1 MWLQPMVVAEETG
14 VDEAGRQVKHPDCL
28 GVLAL
33 VHGSAVR
40 QDGRSSTLTAPNGP
54 SQQEVMRR
62 ALADADVQPQQVCL
76 TGVAVDNT
84 MLVRNKFAMAAHVCG
99 ASRHLLSL
107 L

>member
-1 MWLQPMVVAEETG
+1 MWLQPMAVAEETG
-14 VDEAGRQVKHPDCL
+14 VDEP

-33 VHGSAVR
+33 VHGSDVR

-76 TGVAVDNT
+76 AGVAA
-84 MLVRNKFAMAAHVCG
+84 MLVCNKFAVAAHVCG